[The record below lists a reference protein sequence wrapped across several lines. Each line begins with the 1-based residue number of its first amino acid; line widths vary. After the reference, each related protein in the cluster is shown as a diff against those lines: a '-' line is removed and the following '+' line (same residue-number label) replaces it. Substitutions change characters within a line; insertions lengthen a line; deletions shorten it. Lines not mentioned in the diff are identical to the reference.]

1 MELNYSYNNR
11 ADYLPN
17 NTINIIEEEPHVK
30 NIDEFLLEPIVFFSL
45 FSVIIYMKN
54 QLKKLCFIMK
64 ELNKKNMEKI
74 GKKEMHHQIAIY
86 IIIKNIIS

>member
-30 NIDEFLLEPIVFFSL
+30 NIDEVLSEPIDFFSL
-45 FSVIIYMKN
+45 FLNNNLYEE
-54 QLKKLCFIMK
+54 LAK
-64 ELNKKNMEKI
+64 ETLFYYE
-74 GKKEMHHQIAIY
+74 GTE
-86 IIIKNIIS
+86 

>member
-54 QLKKLCFIMK
+54 
-64 ELNKKNMEKI
+64 
-74 GKKEMHHQIAIY
+74 
-86 IIIKNIIS
+86 